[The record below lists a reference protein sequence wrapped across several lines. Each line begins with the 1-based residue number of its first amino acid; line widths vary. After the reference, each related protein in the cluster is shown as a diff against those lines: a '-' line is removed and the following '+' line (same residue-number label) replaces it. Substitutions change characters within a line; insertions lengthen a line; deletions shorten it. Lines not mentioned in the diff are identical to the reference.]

1 MHGGSQHG
9 RGSESS
15 VAADINYIPLQK
27 ASLPSEDRGSHLKE
41 CAQLEALKQPCHGV
55 LPESPE
61 DGAGRSPQPKTIH
74 SDKYFRFTSSA
85 FESKAA
91 G

>member
-1 MHGGSQHG
+1 M
-9 RGSESS
+9 
-15 VAADINYIPLQK
+15 VAAVNPVWLRISTTSRCKK